1 MKEYFLKKTLTAQL
15 QHNVS
20 TTATEQSTSSTS
32 SITTKQV
39 LNPIV
44 CKAERSLLF
53 NPRKKVEV
61 TESLAKK
68 VQVIDKFKKQSRKEE
83 ERGT

>member
-20 TTATEQSTSSTS
+20 TTATKQSTSSTS

-53 NPRKKVEV
+53 NTRKKVEV
-61 TESLAKK
+61 MRAWPKR
-68 VQVIDKFKKQSRKEE
+68 FKL
-83 ERGT
+83 

>member
-61 TESLAKK
+61 MRAWPKW
-68 VQVIDKFKKQSRKEE
+68 FKL
-83 ERGT
+83 

>member
-1 MKEYFLKKTLTAQL
+1 MKEYCLKKTLTAQL

-20 TTATEQSTSSTS
+20 TTATEQSASSTS
-32 SITTKQV
+32 SITTKQF

-44 CKAERSLLF
+44 FKAERSLLF

-61 TESLAKK
+61 MRAWPKR
-68 VQVIDKFKKQSRKEE
+68 FKL
-83 ERGT
+83 

>member
-20 TTATEQSTSSTS
+20 TTATEQSASSTS
-32 SITTKQV
+32 SITTKQF

-61 TESLAKK
+61 MRAWPKR
-68 VQVIDKFKKQSRKEE
+68 FKL
-83 ERGT
+83 

>member
-20 TTATEQSTSSTS
+20 TTATEQSASSTS

-53 NPRKKVEV
+53 SPRKKVEV
-61 TESLAKK
+61 MRAWPKW
-68 VQVIDKFKKQSRKEE
+68 FKL
-83 ERGT
+83 

>member
-20 TTATEQSTSSTS
+20 TTATEQSASSTS
-32 SITTKQV
+32 SITTKQF

-44 CKAERSLLF
+44 FKAERSLLF

-61 TESLAKK
+61 IESLAKK